1 MTIVIVTIVIAS
13 TMLINY
19 LKKEEIKRVDI
30 LVNALKFQQE
40 VTTPSLEVQA
50 LVLQIYSSNSTIPVI
65 ILDKDDRPIE
75 HKNISQEVENDSGKI
90 VALAKKMG
98 KSYPPIELKFSNG
111 NNQYVYYDNSKLLN
125 NLQYSP
131 YILGFFILCYLLF
144 SFWFLRTI

>member
-75 HKNISQEVENDSGKI
+75 HKNIS
-90 VALAKKMG
+90 
-98 KSYPPIELKFSNG
+98 
-111 NNQYVYYDNSKLLN
+111 
-125 NLQYSP
+125 
-131 YILGFFILCYLLF
+131 
-144 SFWFLRTI
+144 